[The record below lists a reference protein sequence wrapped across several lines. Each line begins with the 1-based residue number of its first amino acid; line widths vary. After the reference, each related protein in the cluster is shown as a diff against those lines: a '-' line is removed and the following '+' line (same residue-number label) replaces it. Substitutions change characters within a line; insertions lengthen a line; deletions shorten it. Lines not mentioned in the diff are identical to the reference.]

1 MEKALMLGAAAAL
14 AASGAFASIPPAYQ
28 AHLPAPRAQGDVA
41 FITGGR
47 TPEEAAAVKRAAQ
60 EWPMEIVFREAG
72 GGKDRPLENMPVQ
85 VTDASGKVVFD
96 GVSEGPL
103 LLLRLP
109 KGRYT
114 VTTRWEAWSFSRPVT
129 VGDDRERVVLEWR
142 REDAG

>member
-1 MEKALMLGAAAAL
+1 
-14 AASGAFASIPPAYQ
+14 
-28 AHLPAPRAQGDVA
+28 
-41 FITGGR
+41 
-47 TPEEAAAVKRAAQ
+47 
-60 EWPMEIVFREAG
+60 
-72 GGKDRPLENMPVQ
+72 MPVQ